1 MKKSDINRLKKAVL
15 HLKQVENNL
24 NKVYDNLWNQDAEYI
39 RFLDGHEKTTYILV
53 FEMLNDII
61 KERRYIE
68 GKIEVFEKL

>member
-39 RFLDGHEKTTYILV
+39 RCILV
-53 FEMLNDII
+53 YEMLNDII
-61 KERRYIE
+61 QERRYME
-68 GKIEVFEKL
+68 GKIEVFEEL